1 MKMKGGKT
9 NMTIEAVIL
18 QVDHFIYN
26 CSGNRN
32 SSTGKGG
39 GRINVTD
46 ERFVLVA
53 KK

>member
-18 QVDHFIYN
+18 QVDHFFYIY
-26 CSGNRN
+26 SGNRN

-39 GRINVTD
+39 SH
-46 ERFVLVA
+46 
-53 KK
+53 

>member
-1 MKMKGGKT
+1 
-9 NMTIEAVIL
+9 MTIEAVIL
-18 QVDHFIYN
+18 QVDHFFIFAQEIEIPQL
-26 CSGNRN
+26 
-32 SSTGKGG
+32 GKG

>member
-1 MKMKGGKT
+1 MKLKGGKT

-18 QVDHFIYN
+18 QVDHFFYI

-39 GRINVTD
+39 
-46 ERFVLVA
+46 FALM
-53 KK
+53 